1 MNMSRNHS
9 HRRGAL
15 QAKERR
21 SVYCNFGKDIY
32 KHVAESVGFR
42 LLPHNPTLNWP
53 TPANSYTLQYLGRY
67 AVSVVPG
74 IPSADCSSQM
84 VAPTVIESGMPSR
97 TATLAVED
105 SEKALPKA
113 EVTEGEPTSNGPD
126 YPEGGLQGWATVVGA
141 CVVRLWRVSGDLA
154 DTLLF
159 QILHPDMWFW
169 VCRDRRWWRLK
180 SLAD

>member
-1 MNMSRNHS
+1 MCPEICCAVAASCRQQSDARCTAISGNT
-9 HRRGAL
+9 
-15 QAKERR
+15 
-21 SVYCNFGKDIY
+21 Y
-32 KHVAESVGFR
+32 KHVAESVGSC
-42 LLPHNPTLNWP
+42 LLPHNPTLSRF
-53 TPANSYTLQYLGRY
+53 TPLNSYTLQYLGRY

-74 IPSADCSSQM
+74 IPSSDYSSQM
-84 VAPTVIESGMPSR
+84 AAPTTVIESGMPSR
-97 TATLAVED
+97 TATLPVED

-113 EVTEGEPTSNGPD
+113 EVTEGKPTSSGSD
-126 YPEGGLQGWATVVGA
+126 YPEGGLQGWSTVVGA
-141 CVVRLWRVSGDLA
+141 CVVRLWRVSEDLA